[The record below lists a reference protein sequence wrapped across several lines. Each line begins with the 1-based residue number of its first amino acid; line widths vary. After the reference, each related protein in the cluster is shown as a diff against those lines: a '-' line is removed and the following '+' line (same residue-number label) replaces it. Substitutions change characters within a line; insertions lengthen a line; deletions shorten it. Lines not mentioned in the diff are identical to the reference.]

1 MTTQAK
7 LLTGRNV
14 ARYIL
19 LPGILPR
26 LKEFAGSGFGYFAF
40 LIASVYASVRILPP
54 QHPYANPANIG
65 KFTLRQ
71 VVAAAANNITV
82 SKKNID
88 QIVIFVAILAAIILL
103 CFQFITLIFVIFGG
117 SAFAQEAEAAK
128 GTLSEIFVTTKPE
141 KDIAFMLMDHV
152 FGIKDFFKSSVATGT
167 PFHVALQ
174 SLFEFYNYAILV
186 VAVLVFLYYVVV
198 VVAETA
204 QTGVPFGKRFS
215 HIYAPLRLVFA
226 IGLLVPINYGFNTAQ
241 YIVLY
246 AAKLGSSMAT
256 NGWIV
261 FNKALNNQNP
271 LGAEPKTLIADA
283 KAPDITSLISFMTV
297 AHACREAHMIEE
309 GIKIEPY
316 ISTRDLVW
324 AITDTSNSVG
334 YDTALTLTEGG
345 NITIVFGKFTA
356 GDAMDKD
363 SKSKGVEFCGS
374 LRLPVNSGVFKT
386 REEKDSKKSAG
397 ERAVGKAYYDLINR
411 IWADEKVK
419 ALGERFAHAL
429 YYLNANDGGAT
440 IMGDPCHGSDQL
452 GDSETCKS
460 RYKPPAITGSIKEIF
475 QPEFDRQIK
484 EAIKTARDNADF
496 AFEENIAERGW
507 GGAGIWY
514 NKIAEANGSFLGTIF
529 DVPAA
534 SKFPQIM
541 EDVREEKKKH
551 DKGASNMC
559 KLFEPTFSNN
569 KPVFDSMADNRR
581 SYYARVTSEAFGYW
595 NCEAP
600 TEDKKGLTGNIVWD
614 TMNMI
619 FGTKGL
625 FDMVNNKPD
634 AKGNLPVHPLAQM
647 VAIGKGM
654 LDSSVRNLGYSMG
667 FAVGGGILGA
677 LNKHLGE
684 SLQAVSGFFLGI
696 ATVGLS
702 VGFVLFY
709 ILPFLPFIYFFF
721 AVGSWVKTIFE
732 AMVGAPLWALAH
744 LRIDGDGFSGK
755 SANGGYFLILEILI
769 RPILTVFGLI
779 GGMAIFTAMV
789 SVLNELFKL
798 VVLNTTGTELT
809 VMGTPAG
816 GTPSPAGDSGIDV
829 LRRSIVDQFFF
840 TIVYTVISYMLA
852 TTSFKMIDLVP
863 KAIMRWMGSGVSSFG
878 DNIQDA
884 TGELT
889 KYATIGSTILGGQ
902 VTGAMNKLGSAAG
915 ATGGALIKAGA
926 DSGGAAA
933 APKA

>member
-1 MTTQAK
+1 MTAQAK
-7 LLTGRNV
+7 LITGRNV
-14 ARYIL
+14 ARYVL

-54 QHPYANPANIG
+54 QHPYTNPANIG

-88 QIVIFVAILAAIILL
+88 QIVIFIAILAAIILL

-117 SAFAQEAEAAK
+117 SAFAQEAEAAR
-128 GTLSEIFVTTKPE
+128 GTLGEIFVTTKPE

-152 FGIKDFFKSSVATGT
+152 FGVKDFFKSSVTTGT

-186 VAVLVFLYYVVV
+186 VAVLVFLYYVIV

-246 AAKLGSSMAT
+246 AAKLGSSVAT

-283 KAPDITSLISFMTV
+283 KAPDIVSLISFMTV
-297 AHACREAHMIEE
+297 AHACREAHKIEE
-309 GIKIEPY
+309 GIEV
-316 ISTRDLVW
+316 TANLVDR
-324 AITDTSNSVG
+324 ILVTGLDDHNYT
-334 YDTALTLTEGG
+334 TALKFTEGG
-345 NITIVFGKFTA
+345 NINIVFGKFNL
-356 GDAMDKD
+356 GDEGDTT
-363 SKSKGVEFCGS
+363 SKSTVTELCGS
-374 LRLPVNSGVFKT
+374 LRLPVNSGVFK
-386 REEKDSKKSAG
+386 ENDKEGQKKSAG
-397 ERAVGKAYYDLINR
+397 ERAVGEAYYDLVKR
-411 IWADEKVK
+411 IWKDEKVK

-440 IMGDPCHGSDQL
+440 IMGDPCHKSDIL
-452 GDSETCKS
+452 GDSGTCKS
-460 RYKPPAITGSIKEIF
+460 RYKPGSITGQLKEKF
-475 QPEFDRQIK
+475 QPEFDQKIK
-484 EAIKTARDNADF
+484 EAIQTARDNANF
-496 AFEENIAERGW
+496 AFEENIGERGW

-551 DKGASNMC
+551 DKGASDVC
-559 KLFEPTFSNN
+559 KIFEPTFSNN

-595 NCEAP
+595 QCEAP

-614 TMNMI
+614 AMNMI

-684 SLQAVSGFFLGI
+684 SLQAVSGFFMGV

-816 GTPSPAGDSGIDV
+816 GTPSPAGDTAIDV
-829 LRRSIVDQFFF
+829 FRRSIVDQFFF

-915 ATGGALIKAGA
+915 ATGGALIKAGM
-926 DSGGAAA
+926 DTGGAP